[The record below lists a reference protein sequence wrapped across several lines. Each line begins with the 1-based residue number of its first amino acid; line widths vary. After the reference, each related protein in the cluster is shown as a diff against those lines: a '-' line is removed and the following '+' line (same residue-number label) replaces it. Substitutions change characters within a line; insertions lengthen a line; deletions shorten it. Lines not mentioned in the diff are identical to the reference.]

1 MTHGQVPRDAFI
13 TGTQDTGSRLFVARA
28 EHNGGMHPC
37 KLHEGHNDRAA
48 HLSWGGGE
56 HLKYDYEILASDIGL
71 YWKSMRVGH
80 LPGDAVS
87 TGYENGA
94 PLFTVRGKVS
104 GKMSIGKYSSQH
116 NTAYFPYNGKEHEVR
131 HGDVEVLCFK
141 V

>member
-1 MTHGQVPRDAFI
+1 MCNESAINQSTILEDSLINGTYLDESVSLTQI
-13 TGTQDTGSRLFVARA
+13 TPL
-28 EHNGGMHPC
+28 
-37 KLHEGHNDRAA
+37 K
-48 HLSWGGGE
+48 LSWGEGK

-94 PLFTVRGKVS
+94 PLFSVRGKVS